1 LKNLDKSMN
10 FNYLILKKFF
20 NSHGTL
26 VLFIT
31 SVLYQIILLKN
42 FMNNEIT
49 TKFYPL
55 GSDADDYAALA
66 SVWKDEGFFI
76 AFNELLRAPGF
87 PAIIFMVGII
97 FPDNTFFVLRILQL
111 TSIALTVVMINK
123 ILELHIP
130 KSQAYIFSLIYL
142 VLPIW
147 YFVPAIL
154 AESFTTFFFTLL
166 LYYISLSRTNKYHL
180 PNYLIISG
188 CLAILIY
195 LKANSVLLVIPVLYF
210 AIHKIKI
217 KKFFHLF
224 SILVLLMFL
233 MLPWMIYAK
242 TTQGSFL
249 PLTNTSGYALYY
261 GTGMI
266 VKGDPILKQAATENR
281 VNSESNIED
290 LLVFDE
296 PITASEMSKIY
307 TNKTIEIWSERP
319 LNQFLFGLQKIMI
332 NFGFIVRNSYE
343 YFLGFFSLITII
355 ASLSLIK
362 QKKHLDWAFT
372 FIIYFFCQ
380 SFQAMIFFSEKRYLI
395 PTFIPISIIVLSLAV
410 SKLIRSWKSF

>member
-1 LKNLDKSMN
+1 LKNLNKSMD
-10 FNYLILKKFF
+10 FNYLTLKKVF
-20 NSHGTL
+20 NSYGTL
-26 VLFIT
+26 IIFIT
-31 SVLYQIILLKN
+31 SVTCQIVFLKD

-55 GSDADDYAALA
+55 GSDANDYAGLA
-66 SVWKDEGFFI
+66 SVWKEEGFFT
-76 AFNELLRAPGF
+76 AFNELLRTPGY
-87 PAIIFMVGII
+87 PAIIWIISII
-97 FPDNTFFVLRILQL
+97 FPNDTFFTLRIFQL
-111 TSIALTVVMINK
+111 TSIALTVVMIKK

-166 LYYISLSRTNKYHL
+166 LYYISLVRADKYHL
-180 PNYLIISG
+180 SNYLIISG

-210 AIHKIKI
+210 TIHKIKI
-217 KKFFHLF
+217 KKFLHLF
-224 SILVLLMFL
+224 SILVLLIFL

-281 VNSESNIED
+281 VNSESNMED

-296 PITASEMSKIY
+296 PITASEMSEIY
-307 TNKTIEIWSERP
+307 TNKTIEIWSKRP

-332 NFGFIVRNSYE
+332 NFGFIIRNSYE
-343 YFLGFFSLITII
+343 YFLGFFSLVTIT
-355 ASLSLIK
+355 ASLLLIK

-372 FIIYFFCQ
+372 FVIYFLCQ
-380 SFQAMIFFSEKRYLI
+380 SFHSMIFFSDKRYLI

-410 SKLIRSWKSF
+410 SRLIRSWKSF

>member
-1 LKNLDKSMN
+1 MKNLDKSIN
-10 FNYLILKKFF
+10 IKLLNLKKVF
-20 NSHGTL
+20 NSYGSL
-26 VLFIT
+26 LLFIT
-31 SVLYQIILLKN
+31 SVTYQIIFLKD

-55 GSDADDYAALA
+55 GSDANDYAALA
-66 SVWKDEGFFI
+66 SVWKEEGFFT
-76 AFNELLRAPGF
+76 AFNELLRTPGF
-87 PAIIFMVGII
+87 PAIIFMMGMI
-97 FPDNTFFVLRILQL
+97 FPDNTFFILRILQL
-111 TSIALTVVMINK
+111 TSIALTVVMIKK

-130 KSQAYIFSLIYL
+130 KSQAYVFSLIYL

-166 LYYISLSRTNKYHL
+166 LYYISLIRTNKYHL
-180 PNYLIISG
+180 LNYLIVSG

-195 LKANSVLLVIPVLYF
+195 LKANSILLVVPVLYF

-217 KKFFHLF
+217 NKFFHLF
-224 SILVLLMFL
+224 SILVLLIFL
-233 MLPWMIYAK
+233 MLPWVIYAK

-266 VKGDPILKQAATENR
+266 VKGDPILKQAATKNR
-281 VNSESNIED
+281 VDSESNIED
-290 LLVFDE
+290 LLVFDK
-296 PITASEMSKIY
+296 PITASEMNEIY
-307 TNKTIEIWSERP
+307 TNKTIEIWSKRP

-332 NFGFIVRNSYE
+332 NFGFIIRNYYE
-343 YFLGFFSLITII
+343 YLLGFFSLMTIT
-355 ASLSLIK
+355 ASLVLIK
-362 QKKHLDWAFT
+362 QKKHLDWAFA
-372 FIIYFFCQ
+372 FILYFFCQ
-380 SFQAMIFFSEKRYLI
+380 SFQAMFFFSDKRYLI

-410 SKLIRSWKSF
+410 SKLIKSWKS

>member
-1 LKNLDKSMN
+1 MKNLDKSIN
-10 FNYLILKKFF
+10 VKLLNLKKVF
-20 NSHGTL
+20 NSYGSL
-26 VLFIT
+26 LLFIT
-31 SVLYQIILLKN
+31 SVTYQIIFLKD

-55 GSDADDYAALA
+55 GSDANDYAALA
-66 SVWKDEGFFI
+66 SVWKEEGFFT
-76 AFNELLRAPGF
+76 AFNELLRTPGF
-87 PAIIFMVGII
+87 PAIIFMMGMI
-97 FPDNTFFVLRILQL
+97 FPDNTFFILRILQL
-111 TSIALTVVMINK
+111 TSIALTVVMIKK

-130 KSQAYIFSLIYL
+130 KSQAYVFSLIYL

-166 LYYISLSRTNKYHL
+166 LYYISLIRTNKYHL
-180 PNYLIISG
+180 LNYLIVSG

-195 LKANSVLLVIPVLYF
+195 LKANSILLVVPVLYF

-217 KKFFHLF
+217 NKFFHLF
-224 SILVLLMFL
+224 SILVLLIFL
-233 MLPWMIYAK
+233 MLPWVIYAK

-266 VKGDPILKQAATENR
+266 VKGDPILKQAATKNR
-281 VNSESNIED
+281 VDSESNIED
-290 LLVFDE
+290 LFVFDK
-296 PITASEMSKIY
+296 PITANDMNEIY
-307 TNKTIEIWSERP
+307 TNKTIEIWSKRP

-332 NFGFIVRNSYE
+332 NFGFIIRNYHE
-343 YFLGFFSLITII
+343 YLLGFFSLMTIT
-355 ASLSLIK
+355 ASLVLIK
-362 QKKHLDWAFT
+362 QKKHLDWAFA
-372 FIIYFFCQ
+372 FILYFFCQ
-380 SFQAMIFFSEKRYLI
+380 SFQAMFFFSDKRYLI

-410 SKLIRSWKSF
+410 SKLIKSWKS